1 MIWFEI
7 GIRAGRSPVT
17 ADAEQRSALVTL
29 SHSRDRGEA
38 DRARAIVLTLSG
50 WTSGQIAEAFGVRE
64 DTVRFWRSAF
74 MTGGIEALKTSV
86 APGPAP
92 VKAERALA
100 VAEEVLSGP
109 VADRPNWTLPRLAD
123 EIETRAGVR
132 ISRSRL
138 SVVLRQRGISAG
150 DGPATR

>member
-1 MIWFEI
+1 VDEEPRQ
-7 GIRAGRSPVT
+7 GLLA
-17 ADAEQRSALVTL
+17 L
-29 SHSRDRGEA
+29 SHARDRGAA

-50 WTSGQIAEAFGVRE
+50 WTSAQIAEAFGVRE
-64 DTVRFWRSAF
+64 ETVRFWRSAV
-74 MTGGIEALKTSV
+74 MTGGIEALKKSV

-92 VKAERALA
+92 VKAERALV
-100 VAEEVLSGP
+100 VAEEVLSAP

-132 ISRSRL
+132 ISISRL

-150 DGPATR
+150 GVRATR

>member
-1 MIWFEI
+1 M
-7 GIRAGRSPVT
+7 AGKAPVT
-17 ADAEQRSALVTL
+17 EGEVQRQGLLAL

-38 DRARAIVLTLSG
+38 DRARAILLTLSG
-50 WTSGQIAEAFGVRE
+50 WTSRQIAEAFGVRE

-74 MTGGIEALKTSV
+74 ITGGIEALKKSI

-92 VKAERALA
+92 VKAECALA

-109 VADRPNWTLPRLAD
+109 VADRPNGTLPRLAD

-132 ISRSRL
+132 IPRSRL
-138 SVVLRQRGISAG
+138 SVVLRKRGVFAG
-150 DGPATR
+150 GAPATR

>member
-1 MIWFEI
+1 M
-7 GIRAGRSPVT
+7 AGKSPVT
-17 ADAEQRSALVTL
+17 ADEEQRSALITL
-29 SHSRDRGEA
+29 SRSRDRGEA

-50 WTSGQIAEAFGVRE
+50 WTSSQIAEAFGVRE

-74 MTGGIEALKTSV
+74 RTGGLEALKTAV
-86 APGPAP
+86 APGPVP
-92 VKAERALA
+92 VKAACALA

-123 EIETRAGVR
+123 EIEKRSGMR

-138 SVVLRQRGISAG
+138 SVVLRQKGISAG

>member
-1 MIWFEI
+1 M
-7 GIRAGRSPVT
+7 AGKSPIM
-17 ADAEQRSALVTL
+17 ADEEQRQELMAL

-38 DRARAIVLTLSG
+38 DRARAIVFTLSG
-50 WTSGQIAEAFGVRE
+50 WTSGEIAQAFGVRE

-74 MTGGIEALKTSV
+74 LRGGIEALKKSV

-132 ISRSRL
+132 ISSSRL
-138 SVVLRQRGISAG
+138 SVVLRQKGISAG
-150 DGPATR
+150 DDLAIR

>member
-1 MIWFEI
+1 M
-7 GIRAGRSPVT
+7 AGRSPVVAST
-17 ADAEQRSALVTL
+17 EQRCELEAL
-29 SHSRDRGEA
+29 SRSRDRGEA
-38 DRARAIVLTLSG
+38 DRARAILLTLAG
-50 WTSGQIAEAFGVRE
+50 WTSLQIAEAFGVRE
-64 DTVRFWRSAF
+64 DTVRLWRSAF
-74 MTGGIEALKTSV
+74 MEGGVAAVRKSG

-92 VKAERALA
+92 VKAACALA

-123 EIETRAGVR
+123 EIEKRSGVR

-150 DGPATR
+150 AGRATL

>member
-1 MIWFEI
+1 M
-7 GIRAGRSPVT
+7 AGKSPVAAT
-17 ADAEQRSALVTL
+17 EEQRRALMAL
-29 SHSRDRGEA
+29 SRSRDRGEA
-38 DRARAIVLTLSG
+38 DRARAILLTLSG

-74 MTGGIEALKTSV
+74 ITGGLEALKTSV

-92 VKAERALA
+92 VKAECALA

-123 EIETRAGVR
+123 EIEKRSGVR
-132 ISRSRL
+132 ISSSRL
-138 SVVLRQRGISAG
+138 SVVLRQRGHSVG

>member
-1 MIWFEI
+1 M
-7 GIRAGRSPVT
+7 AGKSPVT
-17 ADAEQRSALVTL
+17 ADEEQRSGLLAL
-29 SHSRDRGEA
+29 SRSRDRGEA

-50 WTSGQIAEAFGVRE
+50 WTSRQIAEAFGVRE

-74 MTGGIEALKTSV
+74 ITGGIAALKTSV

-100 VAEEVLSGP
+100 VAEEVLPGP
-109 VADRPNWTLPRLAD
+109 VADPRNWTLPRLAD

-138 SVVLRQRGISAG
+138 SVVLRQKGISAG

>member
-1 MIWFEI
+1 M
-7 GIRAGRSPVT
+7 AGKSPVR
-17 ADAEQRSALVTL
+17 ADAEQRSALVAL

-38 DRARAIVLTLSG
+38 DRARAILLTLSG
-50 WTSGQIAEAFGVRE
+50 WTSGQIVPPFGR
-64 DTVRFWRSAF
+64 
-74 MTGGIEALKTSV
+74 GGLEALKTSM
-86 APGPAP
+86 APGRAP

-109 VADRPNWTLPRLAD
+109 VADRPNWTLPHLAD

-138 SVVLRQRGISAG
+138 SVVLRQKGISAG
-150 DGPATR
+150 GGPATR

>member
-1 MIWFEI
+1 M
-7 GIRAGRSPVT
+7 AGKSPIMV
-17 ADAEQRSALVTL
+17 DEEQRQGLLAL
-29 SHSRDRGEA
+29 SHSGDRGEA

-50 WTSGQIAEAFGVRE
+50 WTSGQIGEAFGVRE

-74 MTGGIEALKTSV
+74 LRGGIEALKTSV

-109 VADRPNWTLPRLAD
+109 VADRPNCTLPRLAD

-132 ISRSRL
+132 LSPSRL
-138 SVVLRQRGISAG
+138 SVVLRQKGISAG

>member
-1 MIWFEI
+1 M
-7 GIRAGRSPVT
+7 AGKSPVAAT
-17 ADAEQRSALVTL
+17 DEQRRALMAL
-29 SHSRDRGEA
+29 SRSRDRGEA
-38 DRARAIVLTLSG
+38 DRARAILLTLSG

-74 MTGGIEALKTSV
+74 ITGGIEALKKSV
-86 APGPAP
+86 ASGPAP
-92 VKAERALA
+92 VKAECALA

-123 EIETRAGVR
+123 EIEKRSGVR
-132 ISRSRL
+132 ISSSRL
-138 SVVLRQRGISAG
+138 SVVLRQRGHSVG

>member
-1 MIWFEI
+1 M
-7 GIRAGRSPVT
+7 AGKSPVT
-17 ADAEQRSALVTL
+17 VDEEQRSALVAL

-38 DRARAIVLTLSG
+38 DRARAILLTLSG
-50 WTSGQIAEAFGVRE
+50 WTSGQIAQAFGVRE
-64 DTVRFWRSAF
+64 DTVRFWRGAF
-74 MTGGIEALKTSV
+74 MRGGLEALKTSI

-100 VAEEVLSGP
+100 VAEAVLSGP

-123 EIETRAGVR
+123 EIETRSGVR

-138 SVVLRQRGISAG
+138 SVVLRKKGLSAG
-150 DGPATR
+150 VGRAIP